1 MLLLIA
7 HRGGLHDQRWFSVP
21 FGWGAEPLLDAM
33 RISYETVV
41 RTEDVRAAVT
51 GAVKWMNSMQ
61 APVAE
66 PLGGETLFLTR
77 RGRNPQTEN
86 FPRAAAMKEK

>member
-1 MLLLIA
+1 
-7 HRGGLHDQRWFSVP
+7 
-21 FGWGAEPLLDAM
+21 M

-66 PLGGETLFLTR
+66 PLGGETLF
-77 RGRNPQTEN
+77 
-86 FPRAAAMKEK
+86 